1 MKTFRDYL
9 TESAQ
14 QASHPSV
21 GDAFDIE
28 LAPDELAEGYV
39 IESTNDRITI
49 VLSESAIDAL
59 ERRGALS
66 ERIARYGAVG
76 SDRGQGFTVAEGL
89 SEIDIERQDW
99 ERMSPQEFQRAH
111 GKTKEQ
117 WQVEYDRMFNRLQGQ
132 TQKALQRTE
141 KKDVDYCDACD
152 RPSNRCVCEDILEGY
167 PYGQHK
173 PKRGECP
180 ECGTV
185 GGHEEDC
192 ARHPEN
198 KKQQSKEPKKKQGVT
213 EDNFLQRVM
222 ELAGCGR
229 KMKEEANTSDPL
241 ADKVAALAPVGAIG
255 DEQPATTIDEGVMKG
270 IAAEL
275 GEIADTEDYDALY
288 DLMTSTSPAGQMVQK
303 IADEIAINHHLYDDD
318 HEELLDRVMDRLIDD
333 FGGQLDEAEYQGRKV
348 ELNKPKRG
356 GSKKFYVYVKDPK
369 SGNVRKISFGDPNMK
384 IKKSNPARRKSFRA
398 RHNCSTA
405 KDKTSA
411 QYWACRAW

>member
-76 SDRGQGFTVAEGL
+76 SNRGQGFTVAEGL

-185 GGHEEDC
+185 GGH
-192 ARHPEN
+192 
-198 KKQQSKEPKKKQGVT
+198 
-213 EDNFLQRVM
+213 
-222 ELAGCGR
+222 
-229 KMKEEANTSDPL
+229 
-241 ADKVAALAPVGAIG
+241 
-255 DEQPATTIDEGVMKG
+255 
-270 IAAEL
+270 
-275 GEIADTEDYDALY
+275 
-288 DLMTSTSPAGQMVQK
+288 
-303 IADEIAINHHLYDDD
+303 
-318 HEELLDRVMDRLIDD
+318 
-333 FGGQLDEAEYQGRKV
+333 
-348 ELNKPKRG
+348 
-356 GSKKFYVYVKDPK
+356 
-369 SGNVRKISFGDPNMK
+369 
-384 IKKSNPARRKSFRA
+384 
-398 RHNCSTA
+398 
-405 KDKTSA
+405 
-411 QYWACRAW
+411 